1 MEESDGGSN
10 PSGDGSGGNCTARMV
25 AEARRTM
32 GFWELLGR
40 NTGEKFEVN
49 SGEIK
54 ISPGPRFRT
63 AMLVAIAADVLEM
76 IVFPLFVEGFESPVE
91 DLLDIGVGAVL
102 SYLLGWHWEFA
113 PSFLAK
119 LVPGVDLIPLWTMA
133 VANVY
138 RKSRPPG
145 PVTIEGTR
153 MERQAEA
160 VHPEQTRGS

>member
-1 MEESDGGSN
+1 MKARIRSAMEAAVTAAGAKDCRGSPYN
-10 PSGDGSGGNCTARMV
+10 ELLSR
-25 AEARRTM
+25 
-32 GFWELLGR
+32 ELLGR
-40 NTGEKFEVN
+40 NAGEKFAVN

-54 ISPGPRFRT
+54 ISPRPRLRT

-145 PVTIEGTR
+145 PVTIEGAR
-153 MERQAEA
+153 VEHQAGA